1 MSSRIPE
8 DAVSAKKFTFLIIP
22 EGSHQVRRFNIKR
35 SVLKGWV
42 AFAAVVL
49 IGLTTMT
56 VDYVLSELD
65 QAELTRLQAENRQQ
79 RNELQRLV
87 AGLEDLQTEMRLL
100 AQTDAKVRIMADL
113 SKPKSNTMV
122 GIGGPPE
129 IDENDSF
136 SQLQTRIDQMRRDI
150 DLRRES
156 QEEIQGFLN
165 DQRSMVGAEPSG
177 WPVKGWL
184 TSSFGM
190 RKSPFTGKRKMH
202 EGYDIA
208 ARTGT
213 PVYAT
218 ADGVVSKSETVPG
231 YGKLVII
238 EHGYGYRTYY
248 GHNSKNLVRAGQRVV
263 RGQQISKVGNTGR
276 STGSH
281 VHYEIRRNGVPV
293 NPKKF
298 L

>member
-1 MSSRIPE
+1 L
-8 DAVSAKKFTFLIIP
+8 SAKKFTFLIIP

-35 SVLKGWV
+35 SLLKGYL
-42 AFAAVVL
+42 ACAALVL
-49 IGLTTMT
+49 VGLTAMT
-56 VDYVLSELD
+56 VDYVTSELD
-65 QAELTRLQAENRQQ
+65 QAELNRLQTENQTQ

-87 AGLEDLQTEMRLL
+87 AGLEDIQKEMRLM

-113 SKPKSNTMV
+113 SKPKPDAMV

-136 SQLQTRIDQMRRDI
+136 AQLQTRIDHMRRDI

-165 DQRSMVGAEPSG
+165 DQRSMVGAEPAG

-184 TSSFGM
+184 TSNFGM
-190 RKSPFTGKRKMH
+190 RKSPFSGKRKMH

-213 PVYAT
+213 PIIVT
-218 ADGVVSKSETVPG
+218 ADGVVSKAETVPG
-231 YGKLVII
+231 YGKLVVI

-248 GHNSKNLVRAGQRVV
+248 GHNSKIHVRAGQRVT
-263 RGQQISKVGNTGR
+263 RGQKIASVGNTGR
-276 STGSH
+276 STGAH

-298 L
+298 M

>member
-1 MSSRIPE
+1 M
-8 DAVSAKKFTFLIIP
+8 SAKKFTFLIIP

-35 SVLKGWV
+35 SLLKGYL
-42 AFAAVVL
+42 ACAALVL
-49 IGLTTMT
+49 VGLTAMT
-56 VDYVLSELD
+56 VDYVTSELD
-65 QAELTRLQAENRQQ
+65 QAELNRLQTENQTQ

-87 AGLEDLQTEMRLL
+87 AGLEDIQKEMRLM

-113 SKPKSNTMV
+113 SKPKPDAMV

-136 SQLQTRIDQMRRDI
+136 AQLQTRIDHMRRDI

-165 DQRSMVGAEPSG
+165 DQRSMVGAEPAG

-184 TSSFGM
+184 TSNFGM
-190 RKSPFTGKRKMH
+190 RKSPFSGKRKMH

-213 PVYAT
+213 PIIVT
-218 ADGVVSKSETVPG
+218 ADGVVSKAETVPG
-231 YGKLVII
+231 YGKLVVI

-248 GHNSKNLVRAGQRVV
+248 GHNSKIHVRAGQRVT
-263 RGQQISKVGNTGR
+263 RGQKIASVGNTGR
-276 STGSH
+276 STGAH

-298 L
+298 M

>member
-1 MSSRIPE
+1 M
-8 DAVSAKKFTFLIIP
+8 SAKKFTFLIIP

>member
-1 MSSRIPE
+1 LS
-8 DAVSAKKFTFLIIP
+8 VKKYTFLIIP

-35 SVLKGWV
+35 SVLK
-42 AFAAVVL
+42 ACLACALVVMT
-49 IGLTTMT
+49 GFGAMT
-56 VDYVLSELD
+56 VDYIVSELD
-65 QAELTRLQAENRQQ
+65 QAELERLQTENRQQ
-79 RNELQRLV
+79 RNELQSLV
-87 AGLEDLQTEMRLL
+87 AGLEDLQKEMRLM
-100 AQTDAKVRIMADL
+100 AQTDAKVRILADL
-113 SKPKSNTMV
+113 SKPKTDAMA

-136 SQLQTRIDQMRRDI
+136 AQLQTRIDQMRRDI

-156 QEEIQGFLN
+156 QEEIQGFLH
-165 DQRSMVGAEPSG
+165 DQRSMVGAKPSG

-218 ADGVVSKSETVPG
+218 ADGVVSKAETVPG
-231 YGKLVII
+231 YGKLVVI

-248 GHNSKNLVRAGQRVV
+248 GHNSKLHVRAGQRVT
-263 RGQQISKVGNTGR
+263 RGEKIAAVGNTGR

-281 VHYEIRRNGVPV
+281 VHYEVRRNGVPV

-298 L
+298 I

>member
-1 MSSRIPE
+1 MS
-8 DAVSAKKFTFLIIP
+8 VKKYTFLIIP

-35 SVLKGWV
+35 SVLK
-42 AFAAVVL
+42 ACLACALVVMT
-49 IGLTTMT
+49 GFGAMT
-56 VDYVLSELD
+56 VDYIVSELD
-65 QAELTRLQAENRQQ
+65 QAELERLQTENRQQ
-79 RNELQRLV
+79 RNELQSLV
-87 AGLEDLQTEMRLL
+87 AGLEDLQKEMRLM
-100 AQTDAKVRIMADL
+100 AQTDAKVRILADL
-113 SKPKSNTMV
+113 SKPKTDAMA

-136 SQLQTRIDQMRRDI
+136 AQLQTRIDQMRRDI

-156 QEEIQGFLN
+156 QEEIQGFLH
-165 DQRSMVGAEPSG
+165 DQRSMVGAKPSG

-218 ADGVVSKSETVPG
+218 ADGVVSKAETVPG
-231 YGKLVII
+231 YGKLVVI

-248 GHNSKNLVRAGQRVV
+248 GHNSKLHVRAGQRVT
-263 RGQQISKVGNTGR
+263 RGEKIAAVGNTGR

-281 VHYEIRRNGVPV
+281 VHYEVRRNGVPV

-298 L
+298 I

>member
-1 MSSRIPE
+1 M
-8 DAVSAKKFTFLIIP
+8 SAKKFTFLIIP

-35 SVLKGWV
+35 SLLKGYL
-42 AFAAVVL
+42 ACAALVFV
-49 IGLTTMT
+49 GLTAMT
-56 VDYVLSELD
+56 VDYVTSELD
-65 QAELTRLQAENRQQ
+65 QAELNRLQTENQTQ

-87 AGLEDLQTEMRLL
+87 AGLEDIQKEMRLM

-113 SKPKSNTMV
+113 SKPKPDAMV

-136 SQLQTRIDQMRRDI
+136 AQLQTRIDHMRRDI

-184 TSSFGM
+184 TSNFGM
-190 RKSPFTGKRKMH
+190 RKSPFSGKRKMH

-213 PVYAT
+213 PLYVT
-218 ADGVVSKSETVPG
+218 ADGVVSKAETVPG
-231 YGKLVII
+231 YGKLVVV

-248 GHNSKNLVRAGQRVV
+248 GHNSKLHVRAGQRVT
-263 RGQQISKVGNTGR
+263 RGQKIASVGNTGR
-276 STGSH
+276 STGAH

-298 L
+298 M